1 MSLSLLVDKS
11 FGFLRPIKINS
22 LKRLGN
28 KNDGGYVISE
38 EILKKSD
45 VLLSFGYGYDPSFE
59 YDFLKRTGGKK
70 KVFVFDYSCS
80 IFFLIKK
87 VLQYL
92 KRLILFRKKI
102 IDLKFHLKNLKNHLI
117 FLKNKNI
124 FFFKKKIVSNNKK
137 NLNVTINTHSSGEI
151 PILIKKITIDEIFK
165 QHNLKNILFKCD
177 IEGTEYLI
185 IDDLIKYFYY
195 INLMVIEFHY
205 VDKNLK
211 VFKRCI
217 KTILKKFFIA
227 HIHGNNNGK
236 LVKFLNIP
244 IYPEITFVNKRF
256 LKKKETCKKNYPI
269 YSLDNRNNTLR
280 RDLFFH
286 FR

>member
-11 FGFLRPIKINS
+11 LNFLHPIKINS

-28 KNDGGYVISE
+28 KNDGGYIVPE
-38 EILKKSD
+38 RILKKSNI
-45 VLLSFGYGYDPSFE
+45 LLSFGYGYDPSFE
-59 YDFLKRTGGKK
+59 YAFLRQSLKK
-70 KVFVFDYSCS
+70 KVFVFDCNCS

-87 VLQYL
+87 IFKYF
-92 KRLILFRKKI
+92 KRLILFRKKMV
-102 IDLKFHLKNLKNHLI
+102 DLKLHLKNLKNHLI

-124 FFFKKKIVSNNKK
+124 FFFKKQIVSNNLKY
-137 NLNVTINTHSSGEI
+137 LNITINNHSSNEF
-151 PILIKKITIDEIFK
+151 PSYIKKITIDEIFN

-185 IDDLIKYFYY
+185 IDELVKYFDY
-195 INLMVIEFHY
+195 INLMIIEFHF
-205 VDKNLK
+205 VDKNFK
-211 VFKRCI
+211 VFKKCI
-217 KTILKKFFIA
+217 NTILKKFFIT

-236 LVKFLNIP
+236 LIKFLNIP
-244 IYPEITFVNKRF
+244 TFPEITFVNNKF
-256 LKKKETCKKNYPI
+256 LKKKETSTKNYPI